1 MRTVFPL
8 LLSATLLVGCAP
20 VRSSAAPAQ
29 VTPAPQTTPAATP
42 AAVPSSEPTATPEPG
57 LSYDEIR
64 TPMCY
69 DSVPAR
75 PCEGYFTMEQNG
87 RWGLMRADGTELLP
101 CLAPAPVS
109 NCGSAGHWIWFPNA
123 GAGDFSNYNDEL
135 LASGENALC
144 PGHGGFSYS
153 FFYNLDAPGLDAAA
167 VDLKGL
173 YCYRCSTPGDSSP
186 MQDDLTADQLWDFY
200 GDLLPVYS
208 AHLEGEEGDPTW
220 PGPLVE
226 STRGDGAP
234 IQWWYIGREG
244 AAVLP
249 SALEQAGWFFEEA
262 LAPVEMQ
269 GRWAY
274 LDREGNLVTEAVYEP
289 VCDSARDEYT
299 GEMLPEPT
307 WAAHLQH
314 GYAAVCRDG
323 KWGLLDATGAEV
335 IPCEKEGVA
344 WEGTTLWVKDNG
356 IWCRTELPSA

>member
-42 AAVPSSEPTATPEPG
+42 ATVPSSEPTATPEPG
-57 LSYDEIR
+57 FSYDEIR
-64 TPMCY
+64 TPVCY

-109 NCGSAGHWIWFPNA
+109 NCGPAGHWIWFPNA

-153 FFYNLDAPGLDAAA
+153 FFYNLDAPGLDTAA

-186 MQDDLTADQLWDFY
+186 M
-200 GDLLPVYS
+200 
-208 AHLEGEEGDPTW
+208 
-220 PGPLVE
+220 
-226 STRGDGAP
+226 
-234 IQWWYIGREG
+234 
-244 AAVLP
+244 
-249 SALEQAGWFFEEA
+249 
-262 LAPVEMQ
+262 
-269 GRWAY
+269 
-274 LDREGNLVTEAVYEP
+274 
-289 VCDSARDEYT
+289 
-299 GEMLPEPT
+299 
-307 WAAHLQH
+307 
-314 GYAAVCRDG
+314 
-323 KWGLLDATGAEV
+323 
-335 IPCEKEGVA
+335 
-344 WEGTTLWVKDNG
+344 
-356 IWCRTELPSA
+356 